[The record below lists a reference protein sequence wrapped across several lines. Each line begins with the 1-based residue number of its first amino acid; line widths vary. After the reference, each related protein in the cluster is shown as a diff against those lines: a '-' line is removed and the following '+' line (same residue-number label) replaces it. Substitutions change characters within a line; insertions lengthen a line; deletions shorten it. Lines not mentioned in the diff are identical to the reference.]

1 MSRGNSNRGINDR
14 QERISRTEVC
24 TPKSS
29 QGHRVLG
36 TIISQETLADWLRH
50 GAQVVLQ
57 EGAHQV
63 SGRSGDLAQVA
74 SGVAG
79 AIR

>member
-1 MSRGNSNRGINDR
+1 MHSKKFPRAQGSGN
-14 QERISRTEVC
+14 Q
-24 TPKSS
+24 
-29 QGHRVLG
+29 
-36 TIISQETLADWLRH
+36 ISQETLADWLRH

-63 SGRSGDLAQVA
+63 SGRSGDLAQVE
-74 SGVAG
+74 SRVAG